1 VRPTPDIRVRDR
13 HPPPEARRLF
23 YCEQSQMQP
32 TIDTEPIVET
42 LIAAMSKV
50 PEAKSTRALH
60 SELLSNLEIF

>member
-1 VRPTPDIRVRDR
+1 VCATDL
-13 HPPPEARRLF
+13 RRRKPAAF
-23 YCEQSQMQP
+23 YCEQNQMQP